1 MKLGDFGIAKAA
13 GVEADARSGFV
24 KGTYG
29 YSAPEQVTGK
39 EVTPRADVYSAGM
52 ILWELLARRK
62 AVQRGGLN
70 DAQVQKAMA
79 HPEFPALELLR
90 PDLDAAVRAADP
102 PDARARPREA
112 DHHGGGGR
120 QRPPPGGVGRGGAQG
135 SRARCHART
144 VWHRRRRARLRSLGG
159 DRRRCERSRQ
169 RDRGGDRSRQ
179 DRAVLRGARGRGG
192 PREDRLLREA
202 QSAGRVEPTAE
213 AGSLVAACAAAR
225 GRARAC
231 CAQVEDPAPLAAA
244 RGGGGRAGGAGGSAA
259 PGATAARREEES
271 LPFQPCR
278 RLPSSRRRWRRRRS
292 WTGPPPSP
300 PRCPSLR

>member
-1 MKLGDFGIAKAA
+1 MRAA
-13 GVEADARSGFV
+13 GSSRGRTA
-24 KGTYG
+24 TC
-29 YSAPEQVTGK
+29 APEQVTGK

-90 PDLDAAVRAADP
+90 PDLDAAVRAAIRRTLEPDP
-102 PDARARPREA
+102 EKRTITAEEVVNVLRQAVSAEEGRKALALAVTRVRSGTGADGPASVRSAATDVDASGPDSVTEVAIDLGKTAQYSAALEDGGDLGKIAFYGRLNLPAESSPPPKPGASSPPAPLPAAEPAPAVPRSKS
-112 DHHGGGGR
+112 
-120 QRPPPGGVGRGGAQG
+120 RPPCRRP
-135 SRARCHART
+135 
-144 VWHRRRRARLRSLGG
+144 RRRRSSRWCRRVRRARRHGCPS
-159 DRRRCERSRQ
+159 RRR
-169 RDRGGDRSRQ
+169 
-179 DRAVLRGARGRGG
+179 
-192 PREDRLLREA
+192 
-202 QSAGRVEPTAE
+202 
-213 AGSLVAACAAAR
+213 
-225 GRARAC
+225 
-231 CAQVEDPAPLAAA
+231 
-244 RGGGGRAGGAGGSAA
+244 
-259 PGATAARREEES
+259 S